1 MGWPA
6 AHLFRANSTGLVLLP
21 TRPFATDDPLP
32 PLPHLNVTCQ
42 TKLTRSSFPLS
53 RSFSRKCTADIP
65 QILSAFSSVE

>member
-32 PLPHLNVTCQ
+32 PLPH
-42 TKLTRSSFPLS
+42 PS
-53 RSFSRKCTADIP
+53 RTPPDGDHGPRGGIVEDVGPRRGATIP
-65 QILSAFSSVE
+65 DGGATIPF